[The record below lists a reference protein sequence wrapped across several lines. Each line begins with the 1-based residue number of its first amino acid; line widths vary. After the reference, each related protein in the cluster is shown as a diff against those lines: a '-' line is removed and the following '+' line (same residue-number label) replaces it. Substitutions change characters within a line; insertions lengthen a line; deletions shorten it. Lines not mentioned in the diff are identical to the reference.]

1 MAPPSD
7 GRRRFLLPVL
17 AGVVVVLGVPL
28 TVFLPLIL
36 AGVEHVLFGT
46 HEVEE
51 FFRKIGVH
59 DELSAIYEP
68 VVDLFR
74 HLFG

>member
-1 MAPPSD
+1 MLAAVAV
-7 GRRRFLLPVL
+7 VL
-17 AGVVVVLGVPL
+17 AVPL

-46 HEVEE
+46 HEVEDFCRE
-51 FFRKIGVH
+51 IGVH
-59 DELSAIYEP
+59 DELCVIYEP

-74 HLFG
+74 NLFFE